1 MTDISSS
8 PPMSSPT
15 GGVNHAAVR
24 RAESRP
30 GKPVGQQFGR
40 ALNYLILFVGAT
52 IMLFPLFW
60 MFTSSFKP
68 EWQIL
73 AQPPI
78 WIPSTWIHA
87 QAGSTTQEF
96 PLWWAVNPDGEREEV
111 LKVGVRRFTTVID
124 VSRMP
129 ELISAPADSLSDA
142 QPATVEGVTFNVR
155 TLTLDDATTQQV
167 VAIARDGGNLVVAAV
182 DELKA
187 IAAIRPLD
195 EVNAGNRANVE
206 ISGYRLQA
214 RELEEEGVTLLALG
228 PESELTVVASKD
240 VASAAVL
247 VPAEAVVET
256 GLAPFGSTELPVYTL
271 ADHPEAEK
279 YVLLSAESWQPIID
293 LEEARASGFAIENAA
308 LSASELRTVNGT
320 PDMPVATA
328 SLEDGS
334 QREVVLLVETSALTF
349 VIPVDEVTTLR
360 LTPLGKL
367 AQPFVA
373 NLDGVSVSYRDDYVE
388 GDQRHAI
395 AIVSE
400 RRDMALIAP
409 QAVVEQAFDVPS
421 ASLSAVLTPN
431 FSLQNYVDALSKDLG
446 GATFFTFFRNSGLL
460 VLLNLIGH
468 FLSVT
473 LVAYAFAR
481 LRAPGKNFLFMVL
494 LSTMMLPFPV
504 MLIPTFE
511 IFQKLGMINTL
522 WPLFVRSF
530 FGNAFLIFL
539 LRQFF
544 MAIPMELEEAARIDG
559 ATTLQVLVRVI
570 LPLSAPALAT
580 VGIFTFWWTWNSFF
594 EPYVYLSSPQQYTV
608 SLGLAFFK
616 GQYNTSFHLLMAA
629 SMVVILP
636 IILIFFFAQRYFIE
650 GIQLTGLKG

>member
-1 MTDISSS
+1 MTNISQVPS
-8 PPMSSPT
+8 
-15 GGVNHAAVR
+15 AANID
-24 RAESRP
+24 RAAHVTRP
-30 GKPVGQQFGR
+30 GVPVSRHMGR
-40 ALNYLILFVGAT
+40 ALIYLILFVGGT

-87 QAGSTTQEF
+87 PAGNTTQDF
-96 PLWWAVNPDGEREEV
+96 PLWWVTNPAGEQEEV
-111 LKVGVRRFTTVID
+111 IKIGVRRFTTVID
-124 VSRMP
+124 AGNLP
-129 ELISAPADSLSDA
+129 ELISVPADQLTAA
-142 QPATVEGVTFNVR
+142 QALTVDDVVLNVR
-155 TLTLDDATTQQV
+155 TWMPPEGASQQV
-167 VAIARDGGNLVVAAV
+167 VALARDGDNLVVATV
-182 DELKA
+182 DALKS
-187 IAAIRPLD
+187 IATIRPLD
-195 EVNAGNRANVE
+195 EVNAGSRANLDVN
-206 ISGYRLQA
+206 GYRFQG
-214 RELEEEGVTLLALG
+214 RELAEEGITLIALG
-228 PESELTVVASKD
+228 PESELTVVAPDD
-240 VASAAVL
+240 VAAAAVL
-247 VPAEAVVET
+247 VPAWELQDAGV
-256 GLAPFGSTELPVYTL
+256 APFGSTEFPVYSL
-271 ADHPEAEK
+271 EGQPSDEK

-293 LEEARASGFAIENAA
+293 LAQARTAGFAVENSA
-308 LSASELRTVNGT
+308 LGEPEIRIVNGT
-320 PDMPVATA
+320 PDMPVASATM
-328 SLEDGS
+328 EDGS
-334 QREVVLLVETSALTF
+334 VREVVLLVETSSRSF
-349 VIPVDEVTTLR
+349 VMPVEDATTLR
-360 LTPLGKL
+360 LAPLGKL

-373 NLDGVSVSYRDDYVE
+373 NMGGVSVGYREDYVE
-388 GDQRHAI
+388 REERQAI
-395 AIVSE
+395 AIVSQ

-409 QAVVEQAFDVPS
+409 QEAVTSAFDVPS
-421 ASLSAVLTPN
+421 QSLSAVLEVN
-431 FSLQNYVDALSKDLG
+431 FSVQNYIDALSKDLG
-446 GATFFTFFRNSGLL
+446 GATFFTFFRNSALL
-460 VLLNLIGH
+460 VVLNLIGH

-494 LSTMMLPFPV
+494 LSTMMLPYPV

-511 IFQKLGMINTL
+511 IFQKFDMINTL
-522 WPLFVRSF
+522 WPLFIRSF

-559 ATTLQVLVRVI
+559 ASTLQVLRKII

>member
-1 MTDISSS
+1 MTDIAQT
-8 PPMSSPT
+8 PMTSRT
-15 GGVNHAAVR
+15 VDVI
-24 RAESRP
+24 RP
-30 GKPVGQQFGR
+30 GVPMTRNMGQ
-40 ALNYLILFVGAT
+40 ALTYLVLFVGGT

-78 WIPSTWIHA
+78 WLPSKWIHA
-87 QAGSTTQEF
+87 PAGSTTQDF
-96 PLWWAVNPDGEREEV
+96 PLWWVTNPAGQQEEV
-111 LKVGVRRFTTVID
+111 IKVGVRRFTTVLD
-124 VSRMP
+124 MSRLP
-129 ELISAPADSLSDA
+129 ELLSAPSDQLSAAEPTSAD
-142 QPATVEGVTFNVR
+142 GVMLNVR
-155 TLTLDDATTQQV
+155 TWTRDDGSTLPV
-167 VAIARDGGNLVVAAV
+167 VALARDGDNLIVAAV
-182 DELKA
+182 DDLKA
-187 IAAIRPLD
+187 IATIRPLD
-195 EVNAGNRANVE
+195 EVNAGDRANVE
-206 ISGYRLQA
+206 INGIRFQG
-214 RELEEEGVTLLALG
+214 RELEDEGVTLLALG
-228 PESELTVVASKD
+228 PESELTVVAPQD
-240 VASAAVL
+240 VASAAQLVL
-247 VPAEAVVET
+247 ASEIDDAGVAT
-256 GLAPFGSTELPVYTL
+256 FGSTELEVYSL
-271 ADHPEAEK
+271 AGQPEEEK

-293 LEEARASGFAIENAA
+293 LEQARTVGFTVENDA
-308 LSASELRTVNGT
+308 LSESALLTVNGT
-320 PDMPVATA
+320 PEMPVASVT
-328 SLEDGS
+328 LDDGS
-334 QREVVLLVETSALTF
+334 RQDVVVLVETSTRSF
-349 VIPVDEVTTLR
+349 VMPVADATTLR

-373 NLDGVSVSYRDDYVE
+373 NMDGVSVGYREDYME
-388 GDQRHAI
+388 LDERHAI
-395 AIVSE
+395 AIVGD

-409 QAVVEQAFDVPS
+409 QSGVTSAFDVPS
-421 ASLSAVLTPN
+421 ASLSAVLEIN
-431 FSLQNYVDALSKDLG
+431 FSIQNYIDALSKDLG
-446 GATFFTFFRNSGLL
+446 GATFFTFFRNSILL
-460 VLLNLIGH
+460 VVLNLIGH
-468 FLSVT
+468 FFSVT

-481 LRAPGKNFLFMVL
+481 LRAPGKNFLFML
-494 LSTMMLPFPV
+494 LLATMMLPSPV

-522 WPLFVRSF
+522 WPLFIRSF

-559 ATTLQVLVRVI
+559 ASTLQVLRKII
-570 LPLSAPALAT
+570 LPLSMPALAT

-636 IILIFFFAQRYFIE
+636 IIVIFFFAQRYFIE

>member
-1 MTDISSS
+1 MTDLSSL

-15 GGVNHAAVR
+15 GGLNHAAR
-24 RAESRP
+24 RAESRS
-30 GKPVGQQFGR
+30 GKPVGPQFGR

-52 IMLFPLFW
+52 IMLFPLLW

-124 VSRMP
+124 VSQMP
-129 ELISAPADSLSDA
+129 ELIAAPADRLSDA
-142 QPATVEGVTFNVR
+142 QPTAMDSVTFNVR
-155 TLTLDDATTQQV
+155 TLTLDDGTTRQV
-167 VAIARDGGNLVVAAV
+167 VAIARDGENLVVAAV
-182 DELKA
+182 DDLRK

-195 EVNAGNRANVE
+195 EVNAGKRANVE
-206 ISGYRLQA
+206 IGGYRLQA

-228 PESELTVVASKD
+228 PESELTVVAPQE

-247 VPAEAVVET
+247 VPAEAVEEA

-293 LEEARASGFAIENAA
+293 LEQARASGFTVENSA

-328 SLEDGS
+328 GMEDGS

-349 VIPVDEVTTLR
+349 VIPVDEATTLR

-421 ASLSAVLTPN
+421 ESLSAVLTPN

>member
-1 MTDISSS
+1 MTDIAQTPITSR
-8 PPMSSPT
+8 T
-15 GGVNHAAVR
+15 VDVI
-24 RAESRP
+24 RP
-30 GKPVGQQFGR
+30 GVPMTRNMGQ
-40 ALNYLILFVGAT
+40 ALTYLVLFVGGT

-78 WIPSTWIHA
+78 WLPSKWIHA
-87 QAGSTTQEF
+87 PAGSTTQDF
-96 PLWWAVNPDGEREEV
+96 PLWWVTNPAGQQEEV
-111 LKVGVRRFTTVID
+111 IKVGVRRFTTVVD
-124 VSRMP
+124 MSRLP
-129 ELISAPADSLSDA
+129 ELLSAPSGQLSAAEPTSAD
-142 QPATVEGVTFNVR
+142 GVMLNVR
-155 TLTLDDATTQQV
+155 TWTRDDGSTLPV
-167 VAIARDGGNLVVAAV
+167 VALARDGDNLIVAAV
-182 DELKA
+182 DDLKA
-187 IAAIRPLD
+187 IATIRPLD
-195 EVNAGNRANVE
+195 EVNAGDRANVE
-206 ISGYRLQA
+206 INGIRFQG
-214 RELEEEGVTLLALG
+214 RELADEGITLLALG
-228 PESELTVVASKD
+228 PESELTVVAPQD
-240 VASAAVL
+240 VAAAAQLVL
-247 VPAEAVVET
+247 ASEIDDAGVAT
-256 GLAPFGSTELPVYTL
+256 FGSTELEVYSL
-271 ADHPEAEK
+271 AGQPEEEK

-293 LEEARASGFAIENAA
+293 LEQARTVGFTVESEA
-308 LSASELRTVNGT
+308 LSESALRTVNGT
-320 PDMPVATA
+320 PAMPVASVT
-328 SLEDGS
+328 LEDGS
-334 QREVVLLVETSALTF
+334 RQDVVVLVETSARSF
-349 VIPVDEVTTLR
+349 VMPVAEATTLR

-373 NLDGVSVSYRDDYVE
+373 NMDGVSVGYREDYME
-388 GDQRHAI
+388 LDERHAI
-395 AIVSE
+395 AIVGD

-409 QAVVEQAFDVPS
+409 QSVVTSAFDVPS
-421 ASLSAVLTPN
+421 ESLSAVLEIN
-431 FSLQNYVDALSKDLG
+431 FSIQNYIDALSKDLG
-446 GATFFTFFRNSGLL
+446 GATFFTFFRNSILL
-460 VLLNLIGH
+460 VVLNLIGH
-468 FLSVT
+468 FFSVT

-481 LRAPGKNFLFMVL
+481 LRAPGKNFLFML
-494 LSTMMLPFPV
+494 LLATMMLPSPV

-522 WPLFVRSF
+522 WPLFIRSF

-559 ATTLQVLVRVI
+559 ASTLQVLRKII
-570 LPLSAPALAT
+570 LPLSLPALAT

-636 IILIFFFAQRYFIE
+636 IIVIFFFAQRYFIE